1 MTAIAFFAGMFS
13 LFHRRGMMMMIALAV
28 IIMIRFH

>member
-13 LFHRRGMMMMIALAV
+13 LFHRRGMMMIALAV